1 MRVRLAIPPS
11 WCFYSE
17 ARDVR
22 SFVSNQMDNKNGI
35 KPASEGPYKGR
46 AISKEKSGSC
56 AAASRAMTARFRNTQ
71 RAHENALVETLPH
84 ARRAQR
90 MRSPAIFSCNFNS
103 TLSPTLSDE
112 HGTRSLPAMCYFAAV
127 RASHHLYLVLQMLL
141 WSAALAE

>member
-35 KPASEGPYKGR
+35 KPASEGPYKGT
-46 AISKEKSGSC
+46 AIFKEKGGSC

-71 RAHENALVETLPH
+71 RAHQNAHAGTLPH
-84 ARRAQR
+84 ARRTQR

-103 TLSPTLSDE
+103 TFKP
-112 HGTRSLPAMCYFAAV
+112 HIK
-127 RASHHLYLVLQMLL
+127 
-141 WSAALAE
+141 